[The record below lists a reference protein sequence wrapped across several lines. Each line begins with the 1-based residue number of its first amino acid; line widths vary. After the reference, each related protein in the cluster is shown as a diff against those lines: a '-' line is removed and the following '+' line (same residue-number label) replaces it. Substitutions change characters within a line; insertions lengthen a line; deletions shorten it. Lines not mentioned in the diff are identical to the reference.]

1 MAAALSFNKTEVDVN
16 EFGRDV
22 EVPEKPIAK
31 LMYYFDSIC
40 YAMDMNRTASPD
52 KIKKLRNYSKYL
64 QWPKGKGQMDK
75 QRSTKHTHKTKDRVT
90 RTPLKTQNSEITS
103 TSP

>member
-1 MAAALSFNKTEVDVN
+1 MAAALALNKTEVDVN

-52 KIKKLRNYSKYL
+52 KIKKLRNYSKYREL
-64 QWPKGKGQMDK
+64 NEEERDCII
-75 QRSTKHTHKTKDRVT
+75 
-90 RTPLKTQNSEITS
+90 EIRDGIQ
-103 TSP
+103 